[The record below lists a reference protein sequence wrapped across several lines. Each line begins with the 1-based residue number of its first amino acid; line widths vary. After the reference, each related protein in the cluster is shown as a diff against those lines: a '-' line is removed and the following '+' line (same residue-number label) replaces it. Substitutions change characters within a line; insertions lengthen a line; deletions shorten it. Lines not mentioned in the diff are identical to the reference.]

1 MLRDESLK
9 GYFLNNFSLMQYH
22 HYSLHELESMLPWE
36 RKTYISLVAKHVEE
50 ENEKLKLQ
58 KEKNSAERQTRVRM
72 R

>member
-9 GYFLNNFSLMQYH
+9 SYFLNNFSLMQYH

-50 ENEKLKLQ
+50 ENEKLKAQ

>member
-1 MLRDESLK
+1 
-9 GYFLNNFSLMQYH
+9 MQYH

-50 ENEKLKLQ
+50 ENEKIKQQ
-58 KEKNSAERQTRVRM
+58 KEKNSANRTRRS